1 MVIQA
6 GHNARSTVN
15 LKQLV
20 GSGDKIG
27 MVVAPF
33 LVAGATLNVLYP
45 SVFRVGGPPAPLL
58 VISIAAL
65 VPGVTIWAWS
75 VVLILTKVPRGELIT
90 TGPYALVK
98 HPLYTSV
105 ALLVLPSIGFVCNTW
120 LGALAGALLYLAS
133 RLFAPEEEMALSK
146 TFGDRW
152 DTYARAVKA
161 PWL

>member
-45 SVFRVGGPPAPLL
+45 AVFRVGGPPAPLL

>member
-1 MVIQA
+1 MVMQA
-6 GHNARSTVN
+6 AHTARRTLN

-27 MVVAPF
+27 LVVAPF
-33 LVAGATLNVLYP
+33 LVAGVILNVLYP
-45 SVFRVGGPPAPLL
+45 SVFGVGGPPTPLL

-75 VVLILTKVPRGELIT
+75 VILILTKVPRGELIT

-120 LGALAGALLYLAS
+120 LGALIGVVLYLAS
-133 RLFAPEEEMALSK
+133 RLFAPEEEMTLSK
-146 TFGDRW
+146 TFGARW
-152 DTYARAVKA
+152 GTYARSVKV